1 MFVRCI
7 KACICAKM
15 TCPSAFCLL
24 FVEFFPLVDGW
35 EILNHF
41 YSLSCI
47 LIFVYCMF
55 WYSRLLLDTLKM
67 NWRFCLMSHMSGLR
81 KVSQYGELFHPGVQC
96 LGHKA
101 EHSPSPIPEVKNAYR
116 HFCTPLYAF
125 MACRITTSISV
136 WFWLRQF
143 FGD

>member
-1 MFVRCI
+1 MYLCKDVLSICI
-7 KACICAKM
+7 LSPFCRIFCIGWWMRNLK
-15 TCPSAFCLL
+15 SLL
-24 FVEFFPLVDGW
+24 FSFLCT
-35 EILNHF
+35 HF
-41 YSLSCI
+41 CI
-47 LIFVYCMF
+47 LY

-67 NWRFCLMSHMSGLR
+67 NWKFCLMLHVSGLR
-81 KVSQYGELFHPGVQC
+81 KVSLYGELFLPGVQC

-101 EHSPSPIPEVKNAYR
+101 EHSPSPIPEVKNACR
-116 HFCTPLYAF
+116 HLCTSLYAF